1 MIFIPI
7 GILCVC
13 FLLAFIMNQ
22 CRKQAE
28 KRLFSKRARC
38 TASAIATIQDIQ
50 RHHLRNHDRTTYVY
64 YLVYQFYVNNTMIQ
78 AKSTIGVNP
87 RNFSIGQL
95 VTLFY
100 NPSNPTEIH
109 VPIENEEATA
119 KNFKVATIVII
130 IAAVLAEIIT
140 LVGFTII
147 GWEVI
152 LS

>member
-22 CRKQAE
+22 CRKRAE
-28 KRLFSKRARC
+28 KRLFAKRARC
-38 TASAIATIQDIQ
+38 TASVI
-50 RHHLRNHDRTTYVY
+50 
-64 YLVYQFYVNNTMIQ
+64 
-78 AKSTIGVNP
+78 P

-152 LS
+152 LP

>member
-22 CRKQAE
+22 CRKRAE
-28 KRLFSKRARC
+28 KRLFAKRARC
-38 TASAIATIQDIQ
+38 TASVIATIQDIQ
-50 RHHLRNHDRTTYVY
+50 RHHLRNHDRTEYVY
-64 YLVYQFYVNNTMIQ
+64 YLVYQFYVNIAMIQ

-109 VPIENEEATA
+109 VPIENE
-119 KNFKVATIVII
+119 

-152 LS
+152 LP